1 MTSNLHATFSGS
13 IPEYYDRYL
22 GPLQFG
28 PFARELAAH
37 LPADPGGDVLE
48 IACGTG
54 LVTREVR
61 RALVDTRRL
70 FATDFNKP
78 MLDYARSKVT
88 LAGIE
93 WREADGT
100 NLPFGDAEFGAVVSG
115 FGLMFMPDKPKAA
128 REARRVLKPGGLYLF
143 STWDRIEENTCSR
156 VYAETIESL
165 FPGDDE
171 MHFRLPWSMSDDGAI
186 RKLMADG
193 GFGSVTIE
201 RRRVPVEPFNPR
213 DIATGQVRG
222 TPRGLLLEKRGMT
235 MDAAIDRV
243 AVALEKVRGNA
254 YGQALLVQARA

>member
-1 MTSNLHATFSGS
+1 
-13 IPEYYDRYL
+13 
-22 GPLQFG
+22 
-28 PFARELAAH
+28 
-37 LPADPGGDVLE
+37 
-48 IACGTG
+48 
-54 LVTREVR
+54 
-61 RALVDTRRL
+61 
-70 FATDFNKP
+70 
-78 MLDYARSKVT
+78 VT

-165 FPGDDE
+165 FPCDDE